1 MTVPIW
7 QQIRNHVE
15 ADAEHQRLSAA
26 HRDIIREENAK
37 TAAIRSGTYTLQR
50 LLLAR
55 DAVLHFAG
63 KMECTDSDQD
73 EQLEELTANHGECWA
88 GMFNAAAEDVTE
100 SILDLCD
107 VLHSQR
113 LERSALRQQREEAYA
128 AMRACADRLEEE
140 YKKAHAGTTGPEA

>member
-15 ADAEHQRLSAA
+15 ADAEHQRLTAA

-37 TAAIRSGTYTLQR
+37 TDAMRSGTYTLQR

-63 KMECTDSDQD
+63 ELECTNSDQD
-73 EQLEELTANHGECWA
+73 ERLEELTANHGECWL
-88 GMFNAAAEDVTE
+88 GMFNGAAGDVTE
-100 SILDLCD
+100 SILDMCD

-113 LERSALRQQREEAYA
+113 LERAALRQQREEAYA
-128 AMRACADRLEEE
+128 AVRACADRLEEE
-140 YKKAHAGTTGPEA
+140 YKQAHAGTTGPEA

>member
-1 MTVPIW
+1 MTIPIW

-15 ADAEHQRLSAA
+15 ADAEHQRLTAA

-37 TAAIRSGTYTLQR
+37 TSAMRSGTYTLQR

-55 DAVLHFAG
+55 DAVLHFASELDG
-63 KMECTDSDQD
+63 TNPHQD
-73 EQLEELTANHGECWA
+73 EQLEELTANHGEAWA
-88 GMFNAAAEDVTE
+88 GMFNGAADDITE

-113 LERSALRQQREEAYA
+113 LERAALCQQREEAYA
-128 AMRACADRLEEE
+128 VMRACADRLEEE
-140 YKKAHAGTTGPEA
+140 YKQAHAGTTGPEA

>member
-15 ADAEHQRLSAA
+15 ADAEHQRLSTA

-37 TAAIRSGTYTLQR
+37 TSAMRSGTYTLQR

-55 DAVLHFAG
+55 DAVLHFAS
-63 KMECTDSDQD
+63 ELDVTNSDQD
-73 EQLEELTANHGECWA
+73 EQLEELTANHGEAWA
-88 GMFNAAAEDVTE
+88 GMFNGAADDITE

-113 LERSALRQQREEAYA
+113 LERSALRQQREEAYTA
-128 AMRACADRLEEE
+128 VRACADRLEEE
-140 YKKAHAGTTGPEA
+140 YKQAHAGTTGPEA